1 MTRTLQELF
10 QAEKPEAS
18 SPPAPAPVTTEECTE
33 QGDLS
38 GVVQSSA
45 SKEEEENDLEGPP
58 TGSKELP
65 VNVSEGGTEGSPIVG
80 LQQKDCPP
88 SGAEPMTVPKCE
100 SDSSEKEGREK
111 SPDFIEIDT
120 SKLVAAADS
129 TEKDCSESQSL
140 ASEEK
145 TPSRDDALE
154 KVEASKADEPRREL
168 IPAENGA
175 TATEKLQSKENMPA
189 ENASTGKHTAL
200 KTCPS
205 VGTSLESFDLKDNS
219 STSNNVN
226 GESVTAMVEEA
237 WERLKKSTVFFKGK
251 PVGTLAAM
259 DPIAESLNY
268 NQVLTFSALLSF
280 CIILRLCKS
289 I

>member
-18 SPPAPAPVTTEECTE
+18 SPPAPAPVTTEKCTE

-45 SKEEEENDLEGPP
+45 SKEEENDLEGPP
-58 TGSKELP
+58 AGLKELP
-65 VNVSEGGTEGSPIVG
+65 VNVSEGGTEDSQSVG
-80 LQQKDCPP
+80 LQQKDCSP

-100 SDSSEKEGREK
+100 SDSSEKEGSSGREK

-129 TEKDCSESQSL
+129 TEKECSESQSL

-145 TPSRDDALE
+145 TPGRDDALE
-154 KVEASKADEPRREL
+154 KVEASKADKPCKEL
-168 IPAENGA
+168 IPAEKDAAA
-175 TATEKLQSKENMPA
+175 TATEKLQSNENMPA
-189 ENASTGKHTAL
+189 ENASVGKHTAL

-268 NQVLTFSALLSF
+268 NQVLAFSALLSF
-280 CIILRLCKS
+280 CMILRL
-289 I
+289 